1 MAKYLDDTAL
11 AELVSKTEARYQ
23 KASNAVTTDTAQTI
37 SAQKTFSK
45 TILSSAN
52 EPLNFTGYG
61 SGIYN
66 RAAFVC
72 NTTDKFGVECPRET
86 DSASGTIVPFR
97 IGVRGG
103 QLGDLQSGNL
113 TVGTKAYIS
122 TINNGGD
129 ITIPSSSGTMALV
142 GDVPTTTSSVTQNS
156 TAVLTSGG
164 AYTALADKVDKVSG
178 KGLSTNDF
186 VSANYYTKTQIDGI
200 VSAVYKPAGSVAFAS
215 LPTLAAGVLGNVYN
229 VTDSF
234 TTTSD
239 FVEGSGTTYPAGTNV
254 VVVDASSTS
263 TPDYKFDVLSGFVDL
278 SGYATTSQIPTSV
291 DGLSGGAISSAVTVS
306 ASGDTPI
313 IVSSQYYDTYIQ
325 FKGAGTV
332 HGHIGVSQTGKP
344 IFFDSSAH
352 ELAFAS
358 NVPTTTDS
366 VTQNSTAALTSGG
379 AYTALSGKQD
389 TLPTTTT
396 AGKVLKSTSTAGT
409 VEWGDVSSGSSTD
422 VQVNG
427 TSIVSNGVANLV
439 TNTAYDAS
447 SNKLATMSDI
457 PSDGGNSETT
467 IKTARPIVNSLWKTK
482 TWSGLTSFRG
492 RYLWSDGID
501 IYYSGGSSSQYVL
514 DKSTSTWSAKT
525 WTGYT
530 DMVGNNIWSDGI
542 NIYYSSSTTQYVL
555 QNSNWV
561 TKTWTGLTNFSGEHV
576 WTDGI
581 NYYYSYN
588 GNNYVLDI
596 STSTWSTKTWTGLT
610 NFRGK
615 EVWTDGTDIY
625 YMYYG
630 GSDTYKLDKTNS
642 SWSVISSLSFSSA
655 SGVYTWTD
663 GGNIYHSYSTLQ
675 KVLNK
680 KTLTWENITWSSTS
694 INGTDIWTD
703 GEYIYYSNNATQLV
717 LARKSS
723 KTKLK

>member
-103 QLGDLQSGNL
+103 QLGDLQTGNL

-142 GDVPTTTSSVTQNS
+142 GDIPTTTSSVTQNS

-186 VSANYYTKTQIDGI
+186 VSANYYTKTQVDGMI
-200 VSAVYKPAGSVAFAS
+200 SSVYKPAGSVAFAN

-254 VVVDASSTS
+254 VVVDTSSTS
-263 TPDYKFDVLSGFVDL
+263 TPSYKFDVLSGFVDL

-358 NVPTTTDS
+358 NVPTTTSS
-366 VTQNSTAALTSGG
+366 VTENSTAALTSGG
-379 AYTALSGKQD
+379 AYTALAGKQD
-389 TLPTTTT
+389 TLTFDSVPTSYSENPVTSGGIYNAIYNKENATN
-396 AGKVLKSTSTAGT
+396 KVTSI
-409 VEWGDVSSGSSTD
+409 SSSSTD
-422 VQVNG
+422 VEYPSALAVYNAINAMSGGGGSANSIEIRKIDKYTLAASGNSAVLANRTLTQNICTFSATAGTPVTILLFVRHINNKSQTTMTGKVTITLKIGG
-427 TSIVSNGVANLV
+427 TSKDTIENTKDSYAVTEFLGCSVVATGATQQISVQL
-439 TNTAYDAS
+439 YSAS
-447 SNKLATMSDI
+447 S
-457 PSDGGNSETT
+457 
-467 IKTARPIVNSLWKTK
+467 
-482 TWSGLTSFRG
+482 
-492 RYLWSDGID
+492 
-501 IYYSGGSSSQYVL
+501 
-514 DKSTSTWSAKT
+514 
-525 WTGYT
+525 
-530 DMVGNNIWSDGI
+530 
-542 NIYYSSSTTQYVL
+542 
-555 QNSNWV
+555 
-561 TKTWTGLTNFSGEHV
+561 
-576 WTDGI
+576 
-581 NYYYSYN
+581 
-588 GNNYVLDI
+588 
-596 STSTWSTKTWTGLT
+596 
-610 NFRGK
+610 
-615 EVWTDGTDIY
+615 
-625 YMYYG
+625 
-630 GSDTYKLDKTNS
+630 
-642 SWSVISSLSFSSA
+642 SSLAAFAGATAIVIGQGITVSA
-655 SGVYTWTD
+655 VQT
-663 GGNIYHSYSTLQ
+663 
-675 KVLNK
+675 
-680 KTLTWENITWSSTS
+680 E
-694 INGTDIWTD
+694 
-703 GEYIYYSNNATQLV
+703 
-717 LARKSS
+717 
-723 KTKLK
+723 